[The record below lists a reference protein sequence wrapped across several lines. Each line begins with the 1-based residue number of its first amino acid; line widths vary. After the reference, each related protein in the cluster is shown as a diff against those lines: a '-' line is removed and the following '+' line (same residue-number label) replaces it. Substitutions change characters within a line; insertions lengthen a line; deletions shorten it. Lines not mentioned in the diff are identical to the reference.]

1 VHVESSAPARARVF
15 EVTPARF
22 RTLAVAAVGALYVI
36 VSTGATVRLTGSGL
50 GCEHWPGCQPGN
62 PFPEKGYHSYIE
74 FGNRMV
80 AATTIVVTVLAWLAS
95 TRIRGLP
102 RWTSRLAL
110 AVFVGTLLQA
120 PLGALAVYVH
130 LHPLAVI
137 PHLLLSIVVLGA
149 AILVALEALAP
160 SARDAPV
167 PEELRRAGLLLV
179 GAAFA
184 LVVTGT
190 FATAA
195 GPHSGGDR
203 VARFGRLDA
212 LLFVHA
218 AGVAVFGLALVF
230 VVGYLAAERARWPF
244 LFRLAVG
251 LVGLVLVQMGIGEL
265 QYRTHL
271 PWWLVL
277 VHVAVAAA
285 VWSWTVVL
293 AALLWR
299 GREAPLAVPSSGGA
313 GAVAGTGGP
322 A

>member
-1 VHVESSAPARARVF
+1 VHVESTAPARARVL

-22 RTLAVAAVGALYVI
+22 RALAFAAVGALYVI

-74 FGNRMV
+74 FGNRVV
-80 AATTIVVTVLAWLAS
+80 AGTTIVVTLLAWLAARR
-95 TRIRGLP
+95 TDGLP
-102 RWTSRLAL
+102 RWTPRLAL

-137 PHLLLSIVVLGA
+137 PHLLLSLLVLGA
-149 AILVALEALAP
+149 AVLVALEALAP
-160 SARDAPV
+160 NGSVVPV
-167 PEELRRAGLLLV
+167 ELRRAGLVLV
-179 GAAFA
+179 AAAFA
-184 LVVTGT
+184 LAVTGT

-212 LLFVHA
+212 LLVVHA
-218 AGVAVFGLALVF
+218 TGVAVFGLALVF
-230 VVGYLAAERARWPF
+230 VVGYLAATRARTPF
-244 LFRLAVG
+244 LFRLSLG
-251 LVGLVLVQMGIGEL
+251 LVALVLVQMGIGEL

-285 VWSWTVVL
+285 VWAWTVVL
-293 AALLWR
+293 ATLLWR
-299 GREAPLAVPSSGGA
+299 APAA
-313 GAVAGTGGP
+313 GPVARTH

>member
-1 VHVESSAPARARVF
+1 MPTAIPRCWNPFSRLVSVHVESSAPARTRVF
-15 EVTPARF
+15 EITPARF
-22 RTLAVAAVGALYVI
+22 RALAFAAAGALYVI

-80 AATTIVVTVLAWLAS
+80 AGTTIVLTFLAWLAS
-95 TRIRGLP
+95 RRADGLP
-102 RWTSRLAL
+102 RWTPRLAL

-130 LHPLAVI
+130 LHPVAVI
-137 PHLLLSIVVLGA
+137 PHLLLSMLVLGA
-149 AILVALEALAP
+149 ALLVALEAISPA
-160 SARDAPV
+160 AHAV
-167 PEELRRAGLLLV
+167 PEELRRAALVLV
-179 GAAFA
+179 GAAFL

-212 LLFVHA
+212 LLPVHA
-218 AGVAVFGLALVF
+218 AGVAVFGLTLVF
-230 VVGYLAAERARWPF
+230 VVGYLAAQRHSAPL

-251 LVGLVLVQMGIGEL
+251 LVGIVLLQMGIGEL

-293 AALLWR
+293 AALLR
-299 GREAPLAVPSSGGA
+299 RRSVLTS
-313 GAVAGTGGP
+313 P

>member
-1 VHVESSAPARARVF
+1 VHVESSAPARLRVF

-22 RTLAVAAVGALYVI
+22 RTLAFAAAGALYVI

-80 AATTIVVTVLAWLAS
+80 AGTTIVLTLVAWLAARRVDS
-95 TRIRGLP
+95 LP
-102 RWTSRLAL
+102 RWVPRAAL

-130 LHPLAVI
+130 LHPVAVI
-137 PHLLLSIVVLGA
+137 PHLLLSMLVLGA
-149 AILVALEALAP
+149 ALLVALEAVSPPAHV
-160 SARDAPV
+160 V
-167 PEELRRAGLLLV
+167 PEELRRAALVLV

-212 LLFVHA
+212 LLPLHA
-218 AGVAVFGLALVF
+218 AGVAVFGLTLVF
-230 VVGYLAAERARWPF
+230 LVGYLAAQRRVTPL

-251 LVGLVLVQMGIGEL
+251 LVALLLLQMGLGEL

-285 VWSWTVVL
+285 VWGWTVVL
-293 AALLWR
+293 AALLR
-299 GREAPLAVPSSGGA
+299 RTAAPLAVPRSGRA
-313 GAVAGTGGP
+313 GFARTSV
-322 A
+322 

>member
-1 VHVESSAPARARVF
+1 VHVESSAPARLRVL
-15 EVTPARF
+15 EITPARF
-22 RTLAVAAVGALYVI
+22 RALAFAAAGALYVI

-80 AATTIVVTVLAWLAS
+80 AGTTIVLTLLAWLAS
-95 TRIRGLP
+95 RRVENLP
-102 RWTSRLAL
+102 RWVPRAAL

-130 LHPLAVI
+130 LHPVAVI
-137 PHLLLSIVVLGA
+137 PHLLLSMLVLGA
-149 AILVALEALAP
+149 ALLVALEAVSPPAHV
-160 SARDAPV
+160 V
-167 PEELRRAGLLLV
+167 PEELRRAALVLV

-203 VARFGRLDA
+203 VARYGRLDA
-212 LLFVHA
+212 LLPVHA
-218 AGVAVFGLALVF
+218 AGVAIFGLTLVF
-230 VVGYLAAERARWPF
+230 LVGYLAARRRAVPL

-251 LVGLVLVQMGIGEL
+251 LVALLLVQMGIGEL

-285 VWSWTVVL
+285 VWGWTVVL
-293 AALLWR
+293 VALLR
-299 GREAPLAVPSSGGA
+299 RTAAPLAVPPSGREGFA
-313 GAVAGTGGP
+313 RTSV
-322 A
+322 

>member
-1 VHVESSAPARARVF
+1 VHVESTAPARTRIL
-15 EVTPARF
+15 EVTAGRF
-22 RTLAVAAVGALYVI
+22 RTLAFAAVGALYAI

-74 FGNRMV
+74 FGNRVV
-80 AATTIVVTVLAWLAS
+80 AGTTIVVTLLAWLAARR
-95 TRIRGLP
+95 TDGLP
-102 RWTSRLAL
+102 RWTPRLAL

-137 PHLLLSIVVLGA
+137 PHLLLSLLVLGA
-149 AILVALEALAP
+149 AILVALQALSRPAF
-160 SARDAPV
+160 AV
-167 PEELRRAGLLLV
+167 PEELRRAGLVLV

-184 LVVTGT
+184 LAVTGT

-212 LLFVHA
+212 LLVVHA
-218 AGVAVFGLALVF
+218 AGVALFGLALVF
-230 VVGYLAAERARWPF
+230 VVGYLAANRARAAF
-244 LFRLAVG
+244 LFRLSVG
-251 LVGLVLVQMGIGEL
+251 LVALVLVQMGIGEL

-277 VHVAVAAA
+277 VHVAMAAA

-299 GREAPLAVPSSGGA
+299 P
-313 GAVAGTGGP
+313 VA
-322 A
+322 ARSHA

>member
-1 VHVESSAPARARVF
+1 VHVESSAPARSRVF

-22 RTLAVAAVGALYVI
+22 RALAFAAVGALYVI

-80 AATTIVVTVLAWLAS
+80 AGTTILLTLLAWLAA
-95 TRIRGLP
+95 RRAEGLP
-102 RWTSRLAL
+102 RWAPRLAL

-137 PHLLLSIVVLGA
+137 PHLLLSMLVLGA
-149 AILVALEALAP
+149 ALLVAIEGLSPPRHL
-160 SARDAPV
+160 V
-167 PEELRRAGLLLV
+167 PAELRRGALV
-179 GAAFA
+179 LVAASFA

-195 GPHSGGDR
+195 GPHSGGER

-212 LLFVHA
+212 LLVVHA
-218 AGVAVFGLALVF
+218 AGVALFGLALVF
-230 VVGYLAAERARWPF
+230 VVGNLAALRSSAPL
-244 LFRLAVG
+244 LFRLALG
-251 LVGLVLVQMGIGEL
+251 LVALVLVQMGIGEL

-277 VHVAVAAA
+277 VHVAAAAA

-293 AALLWR
+293 AALLHR
-299 GREAPLAVPSSGGA
+299 SAPA
-313 GAVAGTGGP
+313 
-322 A
+322 

>member
-1 VHVESSAPARARVF
+1 VHVESSAPARLRVF
-15 EVTPARF
+15 EITPARF
-22 RTLAVAAVGALYVI
+22 RTLAFAAAGALYVI

-80 AATTIVVTVLAWLAS
+80 AGATIVLTLLAWLGS
-95 TRIRGLP
+95 RRVEGLP
-102 RWTSRLAL
+102 RWVPRAAL

-130 LHPLAVI
+130 LHPVAVI
-137 PHLLLSIVVLGA
+137 PHLLLSMLVLGA
-149 AILVALEALAP
+149 ALLVALEAVSPPAHV
-160 SARDAPV
+160 V
-167 PEELRRAGLLLV
+167 PEELRRAAVVLV

-195 GPHSGGDR
+195 GPHSGGER

-212 LLFVHA
+212 LLPVHA
-218 AGVAVFGLALVF
+218 AGVALFGLTLVF
-230 VVGYLAAERARWPF
+230 LVGYLAARRRDVPL

-251 LVGLVLVQMGIGEL
+251 LVALLLVQMGIGEL

-285 VWSWTVVL
+285 VWGWAVVF
-293 AALLWR
+293 AALLR
-299 GREAPLAVPSSGGA
+299 RTAPA
-313 GAVAGTGGP
+313 
-322 A
+322 

>member
-1 VHVESSAPARARVF
+1 VHVESSAPARLRVF
-15 EVTPARF
+15 EITPARF
-22 RTLAVAAVGALYVI
+22 RALAFAAAGALYVI

-80 AATTIVVTVLAWLAS
+80 AGTTIVLTLLAWLAA
-95 TRIRGLP
+95 RRVDGLP
-102 RWTSRLAL
+102 RWVPRLSL

-130 LHPLAVI
+130 LHPVAVI
-137 PHLLLSIVVLGA
+137 PHLLLSMLVLGA
-149 AILVALEALAP
+149 ALLVALEAVGPPAH
-160 SARDAPV
+160 AV
-167 PEELRRAGLLLV
+167 PEELRRAALVLV

-195 GPHSGGDR
+195 GPHSGGER

-212 LLFVHA
+212 LLPVHA
-218 AGVAVFGLALVF
+218 AGVAIFGLTLVF
-230 VVGYLAAERARWPF
+230 LVGYLAARRRAVPL

-251 LVGLVLVQMGIGEL
+251 LVALVLAQMGIGEL

-277 VHVAVAAA
+277 VHVAVAAG
-285 VWSWTVVL
+285 VWGWTVVL
-293 AALLWR
+293 AALLR
-299 GREAPLAVPSSGGA
+299 RPAPA
-313 GAVAGTGGP
+313 
-322 A
+322 